1 MSLDVTPSPIPVL
14 LVDDDAFVRQ
24 GLRQYLEFQGP
35 FVAREA
41 GDVRS
46 ALAMLNDWQP
56 RVAVLDIV
64 LPAAG
69 HLRAESQAALGLELA
84 FQLKERDAALGI
96 VLFSAHEIWYE
107 SFFKLVQRGYNG
119 LAYLLKGQSPKKFIY
134 AMQSVAL
141 GEIVVDDEV
150 MHAAN
155 RFWNRDQLLNQL
167 STPAERPLLAE
178 AFDRYARLN
187 ETQKRLVAGIGSSL
201 NAQAL
206 GKMLG
211 LTPATID
218 KYTSRLYSEL
228 GLAEEIQSPVRPMAV
243 VVKLALMTRLLGMA

>member
-1 MSLDVTPSPIPVL
+1 M
-14 LVDDDAFVRQ
+14 
-24 GLRQYLEFQGP
+24 
-35 FVAREA
+35 
-41 GDVRS
+41 
-46 ALAMLNDWQP
+46 
-56 RVAVLDIV
+56 
-64 LPAAG
+64 
-69 HLRAESQAALGLELA
+69 
-84 FQLKERDAALGI
+84 
-96 VLFSAHEIWYE
+96 
-107 SFFKLVQRGYNG
+107 
-119 LAYLLKGQSPKKFIY
+119 
-134 AMQSVAL
+134 AL

-167 STPAERPLLAE
+167 STPAERSLLAE

-228 GLAEEIQSPVRPMAV
+228 GLAEEVQSPVRPMAV